1 MEIIDNDDK
10 PENTVEEILSNE
22 DEISII
28 HSDFERE
35 EMDIIK
41 ILSQCNSYII
51 HKLTDYRDLEIVK
64 NLVGANA
71 KELVE
76 FVPILEKQHAL
87 VVGEAFTM
95 PEIVKINPAHP
106 LPKSNDPKVIESWR
120 ET

>member
-10 PENTVEEILSNE
+10 PENTVPKILSNE

-51 HKLTDYRDLEIVK
+51 HKLTDYRDLDIVK
-64 NLVGANA
+64 SLVGANA
-71 KELVE
+71 RELVE

-95 PEIVKINPAHP
+95 PEIVKINPADP

-120 ET
+120 KE

>member
-10 PENTVEEILSNE
+10 PENTVPKILSNE

-35 EMDIIK
+35 EMGIIK

-51 HKLTDYRDLEIVK
+51 HRLTDYRDLEIVK

-71 KELVE
+71 RELVE

-95 PEIVKINPAHP
+95 PEIVKINPAP

-120 ET
+120 KE

>member
-10 PENTVEEILSNE
+10 PENTVPKILSNE

-51 HKLTDYRDLEIVK
+51 HRLTDYRDLDIVK
-64 NLVGANA
+64 SLVGANA
-71 KELVE
+71 RELVE
-76 FVPILEKQHAL
+76 FVPILEKQQC
-87 VVGEAFTM
+87 F
-95 PEIVKINPAHP
+95 
-106 LPKSNDPKVIESWR
+106 SRWR
-120 ET
+120 GIYNARNS

>member
-10 PENTVEEILSNE
+10 PENTVPKILSNE

-35 EMDIIK
+35 EMD

-71 KELVE
+71 RELVE

-106 LPKSNDPKVIESWR
+106 LPKSNDPKVIGSWGK
-120 ET
+120 E